1 MRNRA
6 TDLENN
12 LWIEKNMPKNI
23 SEAKEEKIRAE
34 LENIVSEDHD
44 DYVKQAKRIIDECT
58 SSSNTT
64 ETKIN
69 ENVENKKEESKD
81 NDIVKRT
88 LEFMRR

>member
-1 MRNRA
+1 M
-6 TDLENN
+6 
-12 LWIEKNMPKNI
+12 
-23 SEAKEEKIRAE
+23 
-34 LENIVSEDHD
+34 SEDHD